1 MSHCIE
7 CIVSMTQKNR
17 KHQYTYY
24 VQPSMCNAGIQFDV
38 YRKKRLCAPT
48 KCQVTC
54 ARIKCRCTR
63 AHEYRRHATMCGQSC
78 AVVRRLFPR
87 HALLSYQPR
96 YTRATAMFEYHR
108 TASCACILST
118 YKTMLRCRHV
128 VQHIFRW

>member
-1 MSHCIE
+1 MPGFNL
-7 CIVSMTQKNR
+7 T
-17 KHQYTYY
+17 
-24 VQPSMCNAGIQFDV
+24 CN
-38 YRKKRLCAPT
+38 RKKRLYAPT

-54 ARIKCRCTR
+54 ARIKYRYTR
-63 AHEYRRHATMCGQSC
+63 AHECRRHATMCGQSD

-96 YTRATAMFEYHR
+96 YTRATATFECHR